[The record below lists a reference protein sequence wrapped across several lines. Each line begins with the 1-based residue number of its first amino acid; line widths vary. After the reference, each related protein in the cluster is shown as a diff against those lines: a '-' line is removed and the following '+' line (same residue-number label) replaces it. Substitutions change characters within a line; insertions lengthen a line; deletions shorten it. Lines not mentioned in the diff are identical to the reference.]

1 LTSSSPTAYAGP
13 PLDLA
18 RPSRPPEAGGRA
30 AARPHPCFA
39 IRPTP
44 WDDPAPRPWPTPV
57 GSAIVATGDAAGLA
71 AAFAVRGAP
80 LAATL
85 VVVGAFA
92 VVVAATGGYRF
103 RLTTSA
109 LDAVPELGSRLA
121 LVALVTAIVWDGA
134 AETLVLTTAVAG
146 VALVAVRS
154 LVYSGVRQLRARTR
168 LGDRAAVIGNGPL
181 TAELVAALH
190 EHPWYGVHTV
200 ALLQPCEEDE
210 RPEASLD
217 TETIGEVLAAMGV
230 RRLIVSYCEC
240 PDADLVPVL
249 RAAVASDIRLH
260 LVPRFFD
267 LGIGSANLDWVWGI
281 PLLRVRRAALRR
293 QAWWVR
299 RAIEVVLASIL
310 LVLASPLLAAIAAA
324 VRLSSPGPI
333 LFRQPRIGQDGR
345 TITVAKFRS
354 LRVDDPGHD
363 DVVIDLRSDEGLTVQ
378 ARRQR
383 AVERR
388 LTRVGRFLRSTGL
401 DELPQLWSVV
411 KGDMSLVGPRP
422 EELSYTRT
430 FGSVIDGYGERHRL
444 PVGLTG
450 WAQVHGLR
458 GETSIAQ
465 RVRFDNLY
473 IEHWSIWRDV
483 VITLR
488 TVGVLARRFLR
499 REA

>member
-1 LTSSSPTAYAGP
+1 
-13 PLDLA
+13 
-18 RPSRPPEAGGRA
+18 
-30 AARPHPCFA
+30 
-39 IRPTP
+39 
-44 WDDPAPRPWPTPV
+44 
-57 GSAIVATGDAAGLA
+57 
-71 AAFAVRGAP
+71 
-80 LAATL
+80 
-85 VVVGAFA
+85 
-92 VVVAATGGYRF
+92 
-103 RLTTSA
+103 
-109 LDAVPELGSRLA
+109 
-121 LVALVTAIVWDGA
+121 
-134 AETLVLTTAVAG
+134 
-146 VALVAVRS
+146 
-154 LVYSGVRQLRARTR
+154 
-168 LGDRAAVIGNGPL
+168 
-181 TAELVAALH
+181 
-190 EHPWYGVHTV
+190 
-200 ALLQPCEEDE
+200 
-210 RPEASLD
+210 
-217 TETIGEVLAAMGV
+217 
-230 RRLIVSYCEC
+230 
-240 PDADLVPVL
+240 
-249 RAAVASDIRLH
+249 
-260 LVPRFFD
+260 
-267 LGIGSANLDWVWGI
+267 
-281 PLLRVRRAALRR
+281 
-293 QAWWVR
+293 VR

-422 EELSYTRT
+422 EELSYAGT
-430 FGSVIDGYGERHRL
+430 FGSAIDGYGERHRL